1 MKNKISYVVC
11 TFLTAVVSA
20 LTAVA
25 ITANKMEKKI
35 HEKANMSD
43 KHLEL
48 YLLMNEWV
56 HVKQD
61 GKSLIMYFQKRN
73 YKKIA
78 IYGMNFVGETLLR
91 ELEGSDIEVVFAVDQ
106 NADHIFGSVE
116 VIKPD
121 EPIEAVDAIVI
132 TPIYYFETIEKQLM
146 EKVDCPIISIE
157 EIVKSI

>member
-73 YKKIA
+73 YKKKSIWKN
-78 IYGMNFVGETLLR
+78 YKQRV
-91 ELEGSDIEVVFAVDQ
+91 
-106 NADHIFGSVE
+106 
-116 VIKPD
+116 VIKWIVD
-121 EPIEAVDAIVI
+121 ILIAVSKKAAI
-132 TPIYYFETIEKQLM
+132 
-146 EKVDCPIISIE
+146 SA
-157 EIVKSI
+157 